1 MPLCFGGGSAFIGR
15 CNFSK
20 STEFDAAETGYN
32 DERLTSAEY
41 PSGLRGRIANPLF
54 MGSNPISACSGAV
67 GEVGWGPM
75 ADQPAVRQRSGSGPA
90 AAPPSGSRGLMAAL
104 GVPTAASLTRRGQPP
119 VDQYVPI
126 TSEIWTILSRKL
138 LPPGTI
144 ARTLAISALA
154 RKASLRCESTSKKK
168 RPLGVRIR

>member
-1 MPLCFGGGSAFIGR
+1 MPLCFSGGSAFIGR
-15 CNFSK
+15 CDFSK
-20 STEFDAAETGYN
+20 LPEFDAAETGYN

-75 ADQPAVRQRSGSGPA
+75 TGSRRSGSGPA
-90 AAPPSGSRGLMAAL
+90 PMPPGGSRGLMAAS
-104 GVPTAASLTRRGQPP
+104 GVPTVASAGPP
-119 VDQYVPI
+119 GVASADQRVLI

-154 RKASLRCESTSKKK
+154 RKASLRCESTSEKKQ
-168 RPLGVRIR
+168 PQGVRIR

>member
-1 MPLCFGGGSAFIGR
+1 MPLCFSGGSAFIGR
-15 CNFSK
+15 CDFSK

-75 ADQPAVRQRSGSGPA
+75 AGPAAVRQRTSA
-90 AAPPSGSRGLMAAL
+90 HAPRRLSWPDGRLGCADRGFADPP
-104 GVPTAASLTRRGQPP
+104 GAASA
-119 VDQYVPI
+119 DQRVLI

-154 RKASLRCESTSKKK
+154 RKASLRCESTSEKKQ
-168 RPLGVRIR
+168 PQGVRIR